1 MQKTFDIDGP
11 AQVEVRLAAGEI
23 VVDPTLDG
31 RIEVELTAHDDES
44 QRLVDDARIEL
55 NDGQLI
61 VDVPNKRGGFSFSL
75 GFTRQGITCR
85 IRCPRSSTLSVRSK
99 SADVVVR
106 GTLGGLNVSTASGDV
121 EATQVEGEVNIKSA
135 SGDTRVQ
142 EVGGSANVQT
152 ASGDIELEIV
162 RGPVNVNSASGDV
175 TIGEAYDNVSANT
188 VSGDQEHGAVM
199 RGKVAAHSVSGD
211 VTIAVR
217 RGSKVYL
224 DCNTVSGDSSS
235 ELELSSDAPAGDG
248 PLVEIKAKTVSGDIR
263 ITRAPA
269 PEQQPPATTN
279 AQEVH
284 A

>member
-1 MQKTFDIDGP
+1 VQKTFEIEGP
-11 AQVEVRLAAGEI
+11 AQIDVRLASGEI
-23 VVDPTLDG
+23 VVDPTLEG

-55 NDGQLI
+55 NDRELVI
-61 VDVPNKRGGFSFSL
+61 DVPNKRGGFSFSL
-75 GFTRQGITCR
+75 GFARQGITCQ
-85 IRCPRSSTLSVRSK
+85 IRCPRSSGLSVRSK
-99 SADVVVR
+99 SADVVAR
-106 GTLGGLNVSTASGDV
+106 GTIGGLSVSTASGDV
-121 EATQVEGEVNIKSA
+121 EADRVEGGVNVKSA

-142 EVGGSANVQT
+142 EALGGLNIQT
-152 ASGDIELEIV
+152 ASGDIDVAIV
-162 RGPVNVNSASGDV
+162 RGPSNVNSVSGDV
-175 TIGEAYDNVSANT
+175 SIGEAYDNVNANT

-199 RGKVAAHSVSGD
+199 TGKVSAHSVSGD
-211 VTIAVR
+211 VTIGVR

-224 DCNTVSGDSSS
+224 DCNTVSGDTSS
-235 ELELSSDAPAGDG
+235 ELELTTDAPAGEG

-269 PEQQPPATTN
+269 PANNN